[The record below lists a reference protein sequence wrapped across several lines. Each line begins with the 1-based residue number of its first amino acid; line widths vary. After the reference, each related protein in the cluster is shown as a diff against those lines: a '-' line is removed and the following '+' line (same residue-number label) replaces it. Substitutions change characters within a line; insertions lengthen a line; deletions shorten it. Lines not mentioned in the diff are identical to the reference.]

1 MAVIRE
7 DLEKKRALERVE
19 KTLEQVKNCR
29 KCIDILQDDAEISVT
44 VKPAGSKR
52 GARVDSGLEDDAAR
66 LSAIMVGAVKRM
78 AKAVNRDAAK
88 YDIELS
94 EDEVASLSFDE
105 NKAIQPAPTEQTEVP
120 NNEEND
126 EMSAADDNAD
136 LQQEGAEAPDAQNKE
151 DDSPDDSWSGFGEDT
166 DSAPE
171 RQSRRFFGL

>member
-19 KTLEQVKNCR
+19 KILEQVKNCR
-29 KCIDILQDDAEISVT
+29 KCIDILQGDAEISVT

-94 EDEVASLSFDE
+94 EDEVASLSFEE
-105 NKAIQPAPTEQTEVP
+105 NKMNQPASAEQTEVLT
-120 NNEEND
+120 NEENN
-126 EMSAADDNAD
+126 EMSAADDNTG
-136 LQQEGAEAPDAQNKE
+136 LQQEGAEAPNAQDK
-151 DDSPDDSWSGFGEDT
+151 DDSSDDSWSGFGEDT